1 MVVVVV
7 VVLLLLLLF
16 CHRLLLSERSELRA
30 SLDSSNALEVLLHLG
45 LKNTNKAHAESHHC
59 EDIRIQKVAGL

>member
-1 MVVVVV
+1 MVAVVVVVVVV
-7 VVLLLLLLF
+7 VVLLLLLLPF

-45 LKNTNKAHAESHHC
+45 SGLKTPTRLMQNLTNV
-59 EDIRIQKVAGL
+59 RT